1 MVEVDAVDIGFDH
14 VVAHGLAKTEQ
25 AILLAQGEEMLQQAR
40 AMVGRQLAHQ
50 YGGAVG
56 GLCGFG
62 CLAQIFVGQ
71 CADGLAQF
79 ERVHDYFLPS
89 AVTDKNRHCVGVPPG
104 TFPWFGARLGGNTIL
119 MRRQKYCSGI
129 VSSA

>member
-1 MVEVDAVDIGFDH
+1 
-14 VVAHGLAKTEQ
+14 
-25 AILLAQGEEMLQQAR
+25 
-40 AMVGRQLAHQ
+40 MVGRQLAHQ

-56 GLCGFG
+56 GLGGFG

-79 ERVHDYFLPS
+79 ERVHDISLLVQSKIKIALCWCS
-89 AVTDKNRHCVGVPPG
+89 ARHFSLRRCSIVRI
-104 TFPWFGARLGGNTIL
+104 GANTIL
-119 MRRQKYCSGI
+119 IQREKYCRGI